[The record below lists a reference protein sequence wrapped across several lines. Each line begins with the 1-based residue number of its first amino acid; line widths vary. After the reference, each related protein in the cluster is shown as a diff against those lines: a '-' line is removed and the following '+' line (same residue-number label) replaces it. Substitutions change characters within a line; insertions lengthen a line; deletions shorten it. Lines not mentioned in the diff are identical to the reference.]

1 MMEERKAGKVEDWL
15 SPRRNIN
22 RGYRQLIVWQDAI
35 EYYALTC
42 QIFRPFPS
50 ELRRVAANQ
59 IAAVDSI
66 HRNVAEG
73 YCRRT
78 IREYLQYLNI
88 ALGSAGESVS
98 GLHAYRRA
106 NQISD
111 EQFSASDELVYK
123 LENGLK
129 RLIESLQEK
138 KLDGT
143 WNESFIVRESNTAY
157 ITQPSNLPPIQTSIL
172 PPLQPSILPPL
183 QPSNLPTF
191 QSSTLP
197 PIHSSNLPP
206 IHSSNLPPIHSSSL

>member
-1 MMEERKAGKVEDWL
+1 MTAERKVGRLDDWM
-15 SPRRNIN
+15 SPNRNIN

-66 HRNVAEG
+66 HRNIAEG

-98 GLHAYRRA
+98 GLHAYHRA
-106 NQISD
+106 GQITN
-111 EQFSASDELVYK
+111 EQFAASDALAYK

-138 KLDGT
+138 KQDGS
-143 WNESFIVRESNTAY
+143 WNESFIVRESNAAY
-157 ITQPSNLPPIQTSIL
+157 TTQ
-172 PPLQPSILPPL
+172 
-183 QPSNLPTF
+183 
-191 QSSTLP
+191 
-197 PIHSSNLPP
+197 SSNLPP
-206 IHSSNLPPIHSSSL
+206 FQSPTLPLIHSSTA